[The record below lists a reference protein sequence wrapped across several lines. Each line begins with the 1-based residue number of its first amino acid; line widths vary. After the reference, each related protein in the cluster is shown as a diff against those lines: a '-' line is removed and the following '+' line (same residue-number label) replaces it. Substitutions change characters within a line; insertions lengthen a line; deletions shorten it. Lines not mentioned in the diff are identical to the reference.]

1 MVNIR
6 LRSFVLGAFLLLS
19 FGEARPAAV
28 LEDVIEKT
36 YAVEPTVKF
45 SIRNDEGSIFIYG
58 SDVAEMKMQAI
69 KKAYNRDRLAKIS
82 VNVSA
87 QSGEVSIDTQYPPK
101 PKWGWSDRSGTVDY
115 VIVLPWTCH
124 ISRLELGNGEIL
136 VDGMRGDNV
145 HANLGNGR
153 MFGHNCFTDLH
164 LSVAKGGLDIVY
176 DWWET
181 HKFSVNAQI
190 ANGNVRVLIPGEAS
204 FHLSAAS
211 VTGHVASDFTEQE
224 QRRQEGFSK
233 VDTVING
240 ESEVELKIH
249 ADDGNIKIE
258 EANP

>member
-1 MVNIR
+1 
-6 LRSFVLGAFLLLS
+6 
-19 FGEARPAAV
+19 
-28 LEDVIEKT
+28 
-36 YAVEPTVKF
+36 
-45 SIRNDEGSIFIYG
+45 
-58 SDVAEMKMQAI
+58 
-69 KKAYNRDRLAKIS
+69 
-82 VNVSA
+82 
-87 QSGEVSIDTQYPPK
+87 
-101 PKWGWSDRSGTVDY
+101 
-115 VIVLPWTCH
+115 
-124 ISRLELGNGEIL
+124 LGNGEIL

-211 VTGHVASDFTEQE
+211 VTGHVTSDFTEQE
-224 QRRQEGFSK
+224 QRQQEGFSK